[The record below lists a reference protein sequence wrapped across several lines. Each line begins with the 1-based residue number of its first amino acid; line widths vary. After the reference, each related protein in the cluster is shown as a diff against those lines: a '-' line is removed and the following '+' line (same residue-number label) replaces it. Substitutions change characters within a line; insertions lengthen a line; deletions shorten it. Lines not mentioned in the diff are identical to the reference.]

1 MGMPMSECSDD
12 APEAPGLSN
21 DLFAVRPSSMQSSA
35 LQSSLMQSSALQS
48 SALQSSAMQFS
59 DEDSLGSIYLDPS
72 LRSMV
77 AFDIETEGLNP
88 LKQRITAAAVYNG
101 SGLCKVFVFKNED
114 AEEDARLRDEFIQI
128 LESAPRLCAFNGI
141 RFDIPYI
148 IKHWKLDPGLAER
161 WVRKTMDIFEACKL
175 GLRQTFKLSQLL
187 AVNSMESKTGSGAEA
202 VELARQKRWDEL
214 GAYCLQDTRLTYL
227 ATAQMGVI
235 LPLHTSAGQRLVMDR
250 RHPSMFNRW

>member
-1 MGMPMSECSDD
+1 MQARRLEDESASIMRLSGCSN
-12 APEAPGLSN
+12 E
-21 DLFAVRPSSMQSSA
+21 M
-35 LQSSLMQSSALQS
+35 
-48 SALQSSAMQFS
+48 S
-59 DEDSLGSIYLDPS
+59 DEFATGSSDADNLDNIYLDPT

-101 SGLCKVFVFKNED
+101 CGLCRVFVFKNEN
-114 AEEDARLRDEFIQI
+114 AEEDARLRDEFLEI

-187 AVNSMESKTGSGAEA
+187 AVNNMESKTGSGAEA

-235 LPLHTSAGQRLVMDR
+235 LPLHTGAGQRLVMDR
-250 RHPSMFNRW
+250 RHSSMFNRW

>member
-1 MGMPMSECSDD
+1 MQASEEDD
-12 APEAPGLSN
+12 TT
-21 DLFAVRPSSMQSSA
+21 
-35 LQSSLMQSSALQS
+35 
-48 SALQSSAMQFS
+48 
-59 DEDSLGSIYLDPS
+59 SIYLDPS

-114 AEEDARLRDEFIQI
+114 AEEDAALRDEFIGI
-128 LESAPRLCAFNGI
+128 LESAPRLCAFNGV

-148 IKHWKLDPGLAER
+148 VKHWQLDPGVAEG
-161 WVRKTMDIFEACKL
+161 WVRKTVDIFEACKL

-187 AVNSMESKTGSGAEA
+187 AVNNMESKTGSGAEA
-202 VELARQKRWDEL
+202 VELAKQKKWDEL

-235 LPLHTSAGQRLVMDR
+235 LPLHTPGRQRLVMDR
-250 RHPSMFNRW
+250 RHPSMFSRW